1 MRRRGGT
8 VTGVDGGRAT
18 PGEQAAPV
26 ERAVPVE
33 RFVTVDGLRLR
44 ALDWGTAGRPPVL
57 LLHGMAI
64 HARSWDHNALAW
76 RHALHVVAVDQRGH
90 GDSDRP
96 APDHLAPYTTA
107 AFSNDALRAADA
119 LGWPRF
125 SVVGQSMG
133 GNNGMYLAAEHP
145 ERIERLV
152 ISDMEPRFR
161 LELMAFLRDAERL
174 PEYDSVEQYVAE
186 QRTRS
191 PHASPELLSHRA
203 VYSLTRLPS
212 GALTPKYDL
221 RAPKRWEPLDLWP
234 RLQEIRCPT
243 LLIRGA
249 ESPVL
254 QQGIAERMVQEIPDC
269 RLVVVPNAGH
279 SIGADNP
286 AAYEAAI
293 RDFLLGREPAGAIRP
308 EHDVG

>member
-1 MRRRGGT
+1 MP
-8 VTGVDGGRAT
+8 A
-18 PGEQAAPV
+18 GELTDQVAP
-26 ERAVPVE
+26 EE
-33 RFVTVDGLRLR
+33 RFVTSDGLRLHL
-44 ALDWGTAGRPPVL
+44 LDWGTSGRPPVM
-57 LLHGMAI
+57 LLHGMAV
-64 HARSWDHNALAW
+64 HARSWDHTALAW
-76 RHALHVVAVDQRGH
+76 RDALHVVALDQRGH

-96 APDHLAPYTTA
+96 PADAADPYTTA
-107 AFSNDALRAADA
+107 AFSADVLRVADA
-119 LGWPRF
+119 LGWRRF
-125 SVVGQSMG
+125 SIVGQSMG

-161 LELMAFLRDAERL
+161 LELMAFLREAERL
-174 PEYDSVEQYVAE
+174 PEYETHEQYIAE
-186 QRTRS
+186 QQKRS
-191 PHASPELLSHRA
+191 PHATPELLRHRA
-203 VYSLTRLPS
+203 EHSLRRLPS

-234 RLQEIRCPT
+234 RLQDIRCPT

-254 QQGIAERMVQEIPDC
+254 QQQIAERMIQEIADC

-286 AAYEAAI
+286 AVYEAAI